1 MLGRQFS
8 AHDMDED
15 MAMIMAMTSD
25 DLETISPRDG
35 KSEGRGPSSDGN
47 NENNAADSLGMAA
60 ACFDFNIPHGASTAI
75 MTAEPGVGSAGDHPA
90 ASGTADQF
98 DGMAGMGFG
107 CGLVAGSLDDDMNVL
122 MRSEDRAWPNNLAF
136 SGSDSMST
144 TSGVFTQSPASRR
157 SHSNLI
163 IGQMNITSTLGDTL

>member
-25 DLETISPRDG
+25 DLETISPT
-35 KSEGRGPSSDGN
+35 
-47 NENNAADSLGMAA
+47 
-60 ACFDFNIPHGASTAI
+60 AS
-75 MTAEPGVGSAGDHPA
+75 MTAEPGVSSAGDRPA
-90 ASGTADQF
+90 PSGTADQF
-98 DGMAGMGFG
+98 NGMAGMGFG
-107 CGLVAGSLDDDMNVL
+107 CGSVAGCLDDDMNVL
-122 MRSEDRAWPNNLAF
+122 MHSEDRAWPNNLAF

-144 TSGVFTQSPASRR
+144 TSGVFTQSPASRM

-163 IGQMNITSTLGDTL
+163 IGQMNNTSTLGDTL